1 MRTASFRSVPSNAA
15 QFQDIGA
22 TLYFVNVPLPA
33 LTDSLADFLGAPRR
47 KVLASLFFTPA
58 GGGAVPHFD
67 KNENFTIQLTG
78 AKRWQVGET
87 PMVPRAPDS
96 YTLGSSVIMP
106 ALAPLLAE
114 AQRPPERTVDLK
126 PGTLLY
132 VPRGTVHHTGAGE
145 PSWSLNLSY
154 CPAMWLDLL
163 QVGLQAAAGRVAALA
178 RHRDRRGRRS
188 RRARRQPPARTAG
201 GIACAAGR
209 SRGSRGAYPLIPR
222 PARWVR
228 AMRLLMRVVLPAEAP
243 VLAAPDF
250 EAQWRA
256 LLKRIGALAS
266 YPREQG
272 RLQYVLVEADPSQI
286 TPIAEAVFRLVGVK
300 PEFLPEIVPQPYYGV
315 RNY

>member
-1 MRTASFRSVPSNAA
+1 MTAVMTDSLDMRRLLSSVGAERFFAEHWQARMALLPLAEDDLAFIRNTVGSLDPARLAGAAREGAQAWLANDFVAHSIFPINPQNAA

-22 TLYFVNVPLPA
+22 TLYFVNVPVPA
-33 LTDSLADFLGAPRR
+33 LTEALADFLGAPRR

-87 PMVPRAPDS
+87 PMVACAPES
-96 YTLGSSVIMP
+96 YTLGSSVILP

-154 CPAMWLDLL
+154 CPATWLELL
-163 QVGLQAAAGRVAALA
+163 QAGLQARLAASPRWRGIITGVGGDRWARDANRLPELLAELRALLDDPEEAEALA
-178 RHRDRRGRRS
+178 RSFLS
-188 RRARRQPPARTAG
+188 R
-201 GIACAAGR
+201 
-209 SRGSRGAYPLIPR
+209 
-222 PARWVR
+222 
-228 AMRLLMRVVLPAEAP
+228 
-243 VLAAPDF
+243 PD
-250 EAQWRA
+250 A
-256 LLKRIGALAS
+256 
-266 YPREQG
+266 
-272 RLQYVLVEADPSQI
+272 
-286 TPIAEAVFRLVGVK
+286 
-300 PEFLPEIVPQPYYGV
+300 
-315 RNY
+315 

>member
-1 MRTASFRSVPSNAA
+1 MTDRLDMRRLLSPIGAERFFAEHWQTRMALLPLAADDLAFIRETIGPLDPARLAGAAREGAQAWLANDFVAHSVFPINPQNAV

-22 TLYFVNVPLPA
+22 TLYFINVPLLA

-87 PMVPRAPDS
+87 PMVPATPDS
-96 YTLGSSVIMP
+96 YTLGSSMITP

-154 CPAMWLDLL
+154 CPATWLDLL
-163 QVGLQAAAGRVAALA
+163 RVGLQARLAASPRW
-178 RHRDRRGRRS
+178 RGIV
-188 RRARRQPPARTAG
+188 TGAG
-201 GIACAAGR
+201 GDPAAR
-209 SRGSRGAYPLIPR
+209 NAN
-222 PARWVR
+222 
-228 AMRLLMRVVLPAEAP
+228 RLPELLAE
-243 VLAAPDF
+243 L
-250 EAQWRA
+250 RA
-256 LLKRIGALAS
+256 LLGD
-266 YPREQG
+266 PEQ
-272 RLQYVLVEADPSQI
+272 
-286 TPIAEAVFRLVGVK
+286 AEALTRS
-300 PEFLPEIVPQPYYGV
+300 FLDRPD
-315 RNY
+315 

>member
-1 MRTASFRSVPSNAA
+1 MTDGLDMRRLLAPIGAERFFAEHWQTRMALMPLAADDLAFIRKTVGPLDPARLAGAAREGAQAWLANDFVAHSVFPVDPANAVR
-15 QFQDIGA
+15 FHGIGA

-87 PMVPRAPDS
+87 PMVPAAPDG
-96 YTLGSSVIMP
+96 YTLGSTVITP
-106 ALAPLLAE
+106 ALAPLLAG

-154 CPAMWLDLL
+154 SPSMWLDLL
-163 QVGLQAAAGRVAALA
+163 RVGLQERLA
-178 RHRDRRGRRS
+178 TSPRWRGIV
-188 RRARRQPPARTAG
+188 TGAG
-201 GIACAAGR
+201 GDPAAR
-209 SRGSRGAYPLIPR
+209 DANFLTE
-222 PARWVR
+222 
-228 AMRLLMRVVLPAEAP
+228 LLTELRVLLGDPGEAEA
-243 VLAAPDF
+243 LIRSFLNRPD
-250 EAQWRA
+250 
-256 LLKRIGALAS
+256 G
-266 YPREQG
+266 
-272 RLQYVLVEADPSQI
+272 
-286 TPIAEAVFRLVGVK
+286 
-300 PEFLPEIVPQPYYGV
+300 
-315 RNY
+315 

>member
-1 MRTASFRSVPSNAA
+1 MTDSLDMRRLLSSVGAQRFFAEHWQSRMALLPLAADDLAFIRTTVGPLDPARLAGAAREGAQAWLANEFVAHSVFPVTPANAVQFR
-15 QFQDIGA
+15 DIGA

-47 KVLASLFFTPA
+47 KVIASLFFTPA

-87 PMVPRAPDS
+87 PMVPATPDG
-96 YTLGSSVIMP
+96 YTLGSTAIMP

-154 CPAMWLDLL
+154 CPPTWLDVLL
-163 QVGLQAAAGRVAALA
+163 VGLQERLAASPRWRGTVTGVGGDPAARDANRLPELLA
-178 RHRDRRGRRS
+178 ELREALDDPGE
-188 RRARRQPPARTAG
+188 
-201 GIACAAGR
+201 
-209 SRGSRGAYPLIPR
+209 
-222 PARWVR
+222 
-228 AMRLLMRVVLPAEAP
+228 AEA
-243 VLAAPDF
+243 LIRSFLERPD
-250 EAQWRA
+250 A
-256 LLKRIGALAS
+256 
-266 YPREQG
+266 
-272 RLQYVLVEADPSQI
+272 
-286 TPIAEAVFRLVGVK
+286 
-300 PEFLPEIVPQPYYGV
+300 
-315 RNY
+315 

>member
-1 MRTASFRSVPSNAA
+1 MTAVMTDSLDMRRLLSSVGVERFFAEHWQARMALLPLAEDDLAFIRNTVGSLDPARLAGAAREGAQAWLANDFVAHSIFPINPQNAA

-22 TLYFVNVPLPA
+22 TLYFVNVPVPA
-33 LTDSLADFLGAPRR
+33 LTEALADFLGAPRR

-87 PMVPRAPDS
+87 PMVACAPES
-96 YTLGSSVIMP
+96 YTLGSSVILP

-154 CPAMWLDLL
+154 CPATWLELL
-163 QVGLQAAAGRVAALA
+163 QAGLQAR
-178 RHRDRRGRRS
+178 
-188 RRARRQPPARTAG
+188 
-201 GIACAAGR
+201 
-209 SRGSRGAYPLIPR
+209 
-222 PARWVR
+222 
-228 AMRLLMRVVLPAEAP
+228 
-243 VLAAPDF
+243 LAASPRWRGIITGVGGDPAARDANRLP
-250 EAQWRA
+250 ELLAELRA
-256 LLKRIGALAS
+256 LLD
-266 YPREQG
+266 
-272 RLQYVLVEADPSQI
+272 DPEE
-286 TPIAEAVFRLVGVK
+286 AEARARS
-300 PEFLPEIVPQPYYGV
+300 FLGRPDA
-315 RNY
+315 

>member
-1 MRTASFRSVPSNAA
+1 MTAVMTDSLDMRRLLSSVGVERFFAEHWQARMALLPLAEDDLAFIRNTVGPLDPARLAGAAREGAQAWLANDFVAHSIFPINPQNAA

-33 LTDSLADFLGAPRR
+33 LTEALADFLGAPRR
-47 KVLASLFFTPA
+47 KVLASLFCTPA

-87 PMVPRAPDS
+87 PMVACAPES
-96 YTLGSSVIMP
+96 YTLGSSVILP

-154 CPAMWLDLL
+154 CPATWLELL
-163 QVGLQAAAGRVAALA
+163 QAGLQARLAASPRWRGIITGVGGDPAARDANRLPELLAELRALLDDPEEAEALA
-178 RHRDRRGRRS
+178 RSFLGR
-188 RRARRQPPARTAG
+188 
-201 GIACAAGR
+201 
-209 SRGSRGAYPLIPR
+209 
-222 PARWVR
+222 
-228 AMRLLMRVVLPAEAP
+228 
-243 VLAAPDF
+243 PD
-250 EAQWRA
+250 A
-256 LLKRIGALAS
+256 
-266 YPREQG
+266 
-272 RLQYVLVEADPSQI
+272 
-286 TPIAEAVFRLVGVK
+286 
-300 PEFLPEIVPQPYYGV
+300 
-315 RNY
+315 

>member
-1 MRTASFRSVPSNAA
+1 MTAVMTDRLDMRRLLSPVGAERFFAEHWQARMALLPLAEDDLAFIRNTVGPLDPARLAGAAREGAQAWLANDFVAHSIFPINPQNAA

-22 TLYFVNVPLPA
+22 TLYFVNVPVPA
-33 LTDSLADFLGAPRR
+33 LTEALADFLGAPRR

-87 PMVPRAPDS
+87 PMVACAPES
-96 YTLGSSVIMP
+96 YTLGSSVILP

-154 CPAMWLDLL
+154 CPATWLELL
-163 QVGLQAAAGRVAALA
+163 QAGLQARLAASPRWRGIITGVGGDPAARDANRLPELLAELRALLDDPEEAEALA
-178 RHRDRRGRRS
+178 R
-188 RRARRQPPARTAG
+188 
-201 GIACAAGR
+201 
-209 SRGSRGAYPLIPR
+209 
-222 PARWVR
+222 
-228 AMRLLMRVVLPAEAP
+228 
-243 VLAAPDF
+243 
-250 EAQWRA
+250 
-256 LLKRIGALAS
+256 S
-266 YPREQG
+266 YLG
-272 RLQYVLVEADPSQI
+272 
-286 TPIAEAVFRLVGVK
+286 
-300 PEFLPEIVPQPYYGV
+300 PQEG
-315 RNY
+315 